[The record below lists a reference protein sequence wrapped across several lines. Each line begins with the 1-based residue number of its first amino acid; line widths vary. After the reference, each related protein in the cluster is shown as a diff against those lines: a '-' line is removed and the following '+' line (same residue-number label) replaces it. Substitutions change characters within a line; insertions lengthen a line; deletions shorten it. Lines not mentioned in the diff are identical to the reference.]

1 MYQNVIKSVEKRK
14 MLEDQ
19 YSEALKFKTKSNRRI
34 CSYPPFKKFVV
45 KL

>member
-19 YSEALKFKTKSNRRI
+19 YSEALKFNSKVI
-34 CSYPPFKKFVV
+34 GGYVHIP
-45 KL
+45 LY